1 MLKNAWKK
9 LDYYSLVRLSVAV
22 VCAFALAS
30 CIIFIFSNTPVTA
43 ISKLFLGP
51 LQSTRDF
58 FTVIQTMIPLIFTGL
73 AINVMFKSGLF
84 SMAADGA
91 FYTGAVIAAFI
102 GIKIQLPNI
111 IHQFVIILVAALAG
125 GLITSIPAII
135 REKTGANEFVTS
147 MMLNSVFFFMGIY
160 VVNTY
165 LLDKTAGYASV
176 RFNETASLGNMIKG
190 TQVHYGFL
198 IMIAVLIVV
207 YILVE
212 KTKLGY
218 ETKLVGSNKN
228 FAKYSG
234 IKIGRTI
241 IVSQLIGGIVA
252 GIGGSVEM
260 IGMYKRF
267 TWNSPVT
274 YVWDGILINLLASSK
289 PIFIPLAAF
298 FISYIRVGADI
309 MSRATHVDNG
319 IVAIIQAII
328 IFLVSAERFMYN
340 LKKKKEEKQALLTQK
355 SIEVAA
361 N

>member
-1 MLKNAWKK
+1 MLKSAWNK
-9 LDYYSLVRLSVAV
+9 LDYYSLVRVTVAV
-22 VCAFALAS
+22 LCAFALAS
-30 CIIFIFSNTPVTA
+30 CIIFIFSNTPVAA
-43 ISKLFLGP
+43 ISKLLLGP
-51 LQSTRDF
+51 LQSKRNF
-58 FTVIQTMIPLIFTGL
+58 FVVIQTMIPLIFTGL
-73 AINVMFKSGLF
+73 AINIMFKSGLF
-84 SMAADGA
+84 NIAADGS
-91 FYTGAVIAAFI
+91 FYIGAVIAAFI

-111 IHQFVIILVAALAG
+111 IHQIVIIFVAALIG

-135 REKTGANEFVTS
+135 REKTGAHEFVTS
-147 MMLNSVFFFMGIY
+147 MMLNAVFFFMGIY

-176 RFNETASLGNMIKG
+176 RFNETASLGNMING
-190 TQVHYGFL
+190 TQIHYGFL
-198 IMIAVLIVV
+198 IMIIVLIVIYV
-207 YILVE
+207 VIE

-218 ETKLVGSNKN
+218 EIKLVGSNKN
-228 FAKYSG
+228 FARYSG

-252 GIGGSVEM
+252 GIGGAVEM

-274 YVWDGILINLLASSK
+274 YVWDGILIYLLASSK

-309 MSRATHVDNG
+309 MSRATHVDNS
-319 IVAIIQAII
+319 IVAIIQAVII
-328 IFLVSAERFMYN
+328 LLVSAERFMYN
-340 LKKKKEEKQALLTQK
+340 LKKKKEEKQALLAQQ
-355 SIEVAA
+355 SIEMTA

>member
-1 MLKNAWKK
+1 MLKSTWRKI
-9 LDYYSLVRLSVAV
+9 DYYSLIRVIVAV
-22 VCAFALAS
+22 LCSFALAS
-30 CIIFIFSNTPVTA
+30 CIIFIFSDTPVAA

-51 LQSTRDF
+51 LMSKRNF
-58 FTVIQTMIPLIFTGL
+58 FIVIQTMIPLIFTAL

-102 GIKIQLPNI
+102 GIKVQLPNI
-111 IHQFVIILVAALAG
+111 IHQFIIIIVAALIG
-125 GLITSIPAII
+125 GVITSIPAILW
-135 REKTGANEFVTS
+135 EKTGANEFVTS

-165 LLDKTAGYASV
+165 LLDKAAGYASV
-176 RFNETASLGNMIKG
+176 RFNGTASLGNLIKG
-190 TQVHYGFL
+190 TQIHYGLL
-198 IMIAVLIVV
+198 IMIAVLIVI
-207 YILVE
+207 YILIE
-212 KTKLGY
+212 KTKIGY
-218 ETKLVGSNKN
+218 EIKLVGANKD

-234 IKIGRTI
+234 IKVGRTI
-241 IVSQLIGGIVA
+241 LVSQLIGGIVA

-267 TWNSPVT
+267 TWNTPVT
-274 YVWDGILINLLASSK
+274 YVWDGILINLLSSSK
-289 PIFIPLAAF
+289 PIFIPLAAL

-319 IVAIIQAII
+319 IVAIIQAVI

-340 LKKKKEEKQALLTQK
+340 MKKKKEEKQALLAQQ
-355 SIEVAA
+355 SIDELA